1 MDVHRP
7 SIEKDLPV
15 MTDQTSKFNRLLLVV
30 LATLPVYFYMFV
42 DKVLGRRHDSVT
54 DLLGWQ
60 LLVITMGLL
69 WLWGIHKYILKNKF
83 NDLSPDSGD
92 LLLDIS
98 VGFLLLISVYLIE
111 TVARLTYYQWLP
123 VPNGERTVLLQSL
136 RTIAANPFYSIV
148 WLGPV
153 ILLGQLF
160 LELSRTIFLKNF
172 WDYTDS
178 SYNRVLVILFFAV
191 LISLLSL
198 DRGWS
203 GITSGFFIALLFN
216 ITYFRYRRLFPL
228 LLASILFQYLSL
240 LGFWLE

>member
-1 MDVHRP
+1 
-7 SIEKDLPV
+7 

-42 DKVLGRRHDSVT
+42 DKVLGHKHDSVT

-69 WLWGIHKYILKNKF
+69 WLWGIHKYILKNKLK
-83 NDLSPDSGD
+83 DLSPDSGD

-111 TVARLTYYQWLP
+111 TVARLTYYQWFP
-123 VPNGERTVLLQSL
+123 VPNGDRTVLLQSL
-136 RTIAANPFYSIV
+136 RTIAANPFYSNV

>member
-1 MDVHRP
+1 
-7 SIEKDLPV
+7 
-15 MTDQTSKFNRLLLVV
+15 MTDQPSKFNRLVLVV
-30 LATLPVYFYMFV
+30 LATLPVYLYMIV
-42 DKVLGRRHDSVT
+42 DKILGHRHDTVA

-60 LLVITMGLL
+60 LLVITLGLL
-69 WLWGIHKYILKNKF
+69 LLWSIHKYILKGKVK
-83 NDLSPDSGD
+83 DLSPDSRN

-111 TVARLTYYQWLP
+111 TVARLSYYQWFP
-123 VPNGERTVLLQSL
+123 VPNGDRTVLLQSL

-148 WLGPV
+148 WLGAV
-153 ILLGQLF
+153 TLLGQLF
-160 LELSRTIFLKNF
+160 LELSRTVFLKNL
-172 WDYTDS
+172 WDSVDS
-178 SYNRVLVILFFAV
+178 PYGRVLVILFFAV

-203 GITSGFFIALLFN
+203 GIISGFCIALLFN
-216 ITYFRYRRLFPL
+216 ITYFKYRRLFPL